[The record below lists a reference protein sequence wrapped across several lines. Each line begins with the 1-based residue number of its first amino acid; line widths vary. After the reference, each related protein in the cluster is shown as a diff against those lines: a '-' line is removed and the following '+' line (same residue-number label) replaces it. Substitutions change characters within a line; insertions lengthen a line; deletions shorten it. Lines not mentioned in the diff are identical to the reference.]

1 MTAWR
6 LLENCWIKNNTATY
20 RFLLELETTS
30 AESDELYNY
39 FEDFL
44 KLLSHKSSFVRVRGF
59 CMCCAQAQWD
69 SKNKLEHHID
79 ELLTI
84 LDDDKPTAVRQCL
97 SALHTVILYK
107 PDLCGRIEEKLR
119 TLNLEKYKDSMR
131 PLIEKDIEELRKA
144 FV

>member
-1 MTAWR
+1 
-6 LLENCWIKNNTATY
+6 
-20 RFLLELETTS
+20 
-30 AESDELYNY
+30 
-39 FEDFL
+39 
-44 KLLSHKSSFVRVRGF
+44 
-59 CMCCAQAQWD
+59 MCCAQAQWD
-69 SKNKLEHHID
+69 SKNKLKHHID

-119 TLNLEKYKDSMR
+119 TLNLDKYKESMR
-131 PLIEKDIEELRKA
+131 PLIENDMEELRKT

>member
-1 MTAWR
+1 MDMIEK
-6 LLENCWIKNNTATY
+6 LQDKNSTVAY

-30 AESDELYNY
+30 AGSNELYDH
-39 FEDFL
+39 FERFL

-59 CMCCAQAQWD
+59 RLCCAQAQWD
-69 SKNKLEHHID
+69 SENKLEHHLD

-84 LDDDKPTAVRQCL
+84 LDDDKSTAVRQYL

-131 PLIEKDIEELRKA
+131 PLIEKDIEELRKV

>member
-1 MTAWR
+1 MDIIEKLQDKNSTAM
-6 LLENCWIKNNTATY
+6 Y
-20 RFLLELETTS
+20 RFLLELEATS
-30 AESDELYNY
+30 AGSDELYNY
-39 FEDFL
+39 FEEYL

-84 LDDDKPTAVRQCL
+84 LDDDKPTTVRQCL

-107 PDLCGRIEEKLR
+107 PDLCERIEEKLR
-119 TLNLEKYKDSMR
+119 ILNLEK
-131 PLIEKDIEELRKA
+131 
-144 FV
+144 

>member
-1 MTAWR
+1 MDIIEK
-6 LLENCWIKNNTATY
+6 LQDKNNTAAY
-20 RFLLELETTS
+20 RFLLELEATS
-30 AESDELYNY
+30 ADSGELYSY
-39 FEDFL
+39 FEKYL
-44 KLLSHKSSFVRVRGF
+44 ELLSHKSSFVRVRGF
-59 CMCCAQAQWD
+59 RMCCAQAQWD

-97 SALHTVILYK
+97 SALHTVTLYK